1 MALMI
6 QGIAR
11 SVSFMTPA
19 QEKQRRVHISFF
31 NEQGLMN
38 DVLGTVR
45 LTDIIMVKVG
55 DESV

>member
-1 MALMI
+1 MI

-11 SVSFMTPA
+11 LVSFTTPA
-19 QEKQRRVHISFF
+19 REKQRLVEISLF

-45 LTDIIMVKVG
+45 LTDNIMAGLKQF
-55 DESV
+55 